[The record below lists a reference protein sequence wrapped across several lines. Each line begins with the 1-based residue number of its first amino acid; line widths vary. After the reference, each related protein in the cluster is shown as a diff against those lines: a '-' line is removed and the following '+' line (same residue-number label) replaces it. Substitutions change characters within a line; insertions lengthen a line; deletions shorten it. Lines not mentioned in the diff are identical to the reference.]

1 MKTVKIYIEPAS
13 LPLSLQLLN
22 YIGTYKD
29 NNVIHVIAFQRLK
42 IDTHFINPKNTVFI
56 DNVNIGLNEKLKSI
70 ANFVKGVQPFDIEIH
85 TNIHRERDILF
96 PMMKL
101 LAKFYS
107 FENIRLHLYDD
118 GTGSLIERAAIE
130 SLDSVAFEH
139 LMQKRKKQLLLVLKS
154 SENKEYTWNVIDNY
168 IWHYLVDTK
177 YYFINAHEK
186 KVINAFYQ
194 KIEKH
199 VTYTNFSV
207 QGNISPKEQQL
218 LLNLIGF
225 PLELFHKLEKIKNDP
240 DSLMFVTSY
249 CLNSVK
255 AAIYHQRLIAL
266 IQKLKLD
273 GKIPDSAKVIF
284 KGHPENK
291 KLNLEISQA
300 IGTDVICVPDEIP
313 IEFLNS
319 FDLLPRNVAGEFSS
333 SLFCMADIN
342 VEFVIMKGC
351 DTDVENKIFCDIATK
366 YKAFRMDKIIYL

>member
-29 NNVIHVIAFQRLK
+29 NNIIHVIAFQRLK
-42 IDTHFINPKNTVFI
+42 INTNFINSKNTVFI

-70 ANFVKGVQPFDIEIH
+70 ANFVKGVQPFNIEIH

-101 LAKFYS
+101 LANFYS
-107 FENIRLHLYDD
+107 FKNIRLHLYDD

-139 LMQKRKKQLLLVLKS
+139 LMQKRKKQLLSVLKS
-154 SENKEYTWNVIDNY
+154 SENKEYTWNIIDNY

-177 YYFINAHEK
+177 YYFINLNEK
-186 KVINAFYQ
+186 KLINEFYQ

-199 VTYTNFSV
+199 VTYTNF
-207 QGNISPKEQQL
+207 NIQKNILPEEQQL

-225 PLELFHKLEKIKNDP
+225 PLELFHKLEKIKNYP
-240 DSLMFVTSY
+240 DSLIFVTSY
-249 CLNSVK
+249 CLDPVN
-255 AAIYHQRLIAL
+255 AAIHHQRLIAL

-273 GKIPDSAKVIF
+273 GKIPDAAKVIF

-291 KLNLEISQA
+291 KLNFEISQA
-300 IGTDVICVPDEIP
+300 IGHGVICVPDEIP
-313 IEFLNS
+313 IEFLN
-319 FDLLPRNVAGEFSS
+319 FFGLLPRNVGGEFSS
-333 SLFCMADIN
+333 SLFCMEGIN
-342 VEFVIMKGC
+342 IEFVIMKGSYS
-351 DTDVENKIFCDIATK
+351 DVENKIFCDIANK
-366 YKAFRMDKIIYL
+366 YKAFSIDKIIYL